1 MNRIIVLGS
10 TGFLGKALRQEL
22 LEKNYNAK
30 FLIHKKKKN
39 LQKNEFLGDVLD
51 KNSLLKILCD
61 DDIVINLVG
70 QYENNFFNFFDTNLQ
85 GAMNLVE
92 IAHLKKN
99 IKIIFASTINV
110 YGKNCKCPSKETD
123 EPKPLTDYGIIKFL
137 TEQLYQKYS
146 NLYGLD
152 VTILRFSNLYGKHK
166 KSGIISKII
175 KSTSDKPVYLIH
187 NGNQQ
192 RDFLYIDDAVDGIIQ
207 TIKKQPK
214 KFEIFN
220 ISSQNKITP
229 KKIINHIESISKKP
243 VFFKL
248 TKDKFDEKCIWA
260 DNSKAHK
267 FFGFLPKT
275 IFENGIKKI
284 LQH

>member
-1 MNRIIVLGS
+1 
-10 TGFLGKALRQEL
+10 
-22 LEKNYNAK
+22 
-30 FLIHKKKKN
+30 
-39 LQKNEFLGDVLD
+39 
-51 KNSLLKILCD
+51 
-61 DDIVINLVG
+61 
-70 QYENNFFNFFDTNLQ
+70 
-85 GAMNLVE
+85 MNLVD

-99 IKIIFASTINV
+99 LKIIFASTINV
-110 YGKNCKCPSKETD
+110 YGENCKSPSKETD
-123 EPKPLTDYGIIKFL
+123 EPNPLTNYGIIKFL

-175 KSTSDKPVYLIH
+175 KSTSDKSVYLTH

-220 ISSQNKITP
+220 ISSQNKTTP
-229 KKIINHIESISKKP
+229 KKIIKHIESISKKP
-243 VFFKL
+243 VFFNLRKENI
-248 TKDKFDEKCIWA
+248 DEKCIWA
-260 DNSKAHK
+260 DYTKA
-267 FFGFLPKT
+267 
-275 IFENGIKKI
+275 KI
-284 LQH
+284 LLNFEPSVDIYHGLNLIINNNL